1 MPHYVQVI
9 GSFTNPPWEKKVEL
23 DYCPLRRIFVKYM
36 SNLSEGTHMIKFLV
50 DGQFKCDPLFPVI
63 TDSTGHLNNILEI
76 VSGTDQ

>member
-1 MPHYVQVI
+1 
-9 GSFTNPPWEKKVEL
+9 
-23 DYCPLRRIFVKYM
+23 M

-76 VSGTDQ
+76 VSGTDQQSDGRYFSRPQSISSSLKEGLLGSSRS